1 MPRNADRIR
10 HVQALRGHARL
21 CNVALV
27 SDGASRRLVSEMM
40 DRIRAASGSAKAKQD
55 AEKDFKLYEQTFEE
69 DDMSAP
75 PLQVAAPRSHTL
87 TCASEKKQTHDS
99 CIAVRAIYFFMVDPL
114 PACPRPAPTPPQKK
128 MKKKRQK
135 NKNRRL
141 RPTIRWK
148 NDIKQSLPPT

>member
-1 MPRNADRIR
+1 MSKMTRHADRIR

-27 SDGASRRLVSEMM
+27 SDGAGRGLVSEVV
-40 DRIRAASGSAKAKQD
+40 DRIRAASGSAKD
-55 AEKDFKLYEQTFEE
+55 SKLYEQTFEE
-69 DDMSAP
+69 DDLSAP

-99 CIAVRAIYFFMVDPL
+99 RIAVRAMYFFMVDPL

-141 RPTIRWK
+141 RPTIRWTK
-148 NDIKQSLPPT
+148 